1 MHSEKCRVAVNI
13 LLGFF
18 NFHIDTVS
26 DEYTIK
32 GEDSYFH
39 TLKFCYRSLQK
50 ILHCYSIDVKIEEPL
65 ISRAVITEYGPKMC
79 IWNFSFHLLHLYFRE
94 EQM

>member
-1 MHSEKCRVAVNI
+1 MEKA
-13 LLGFF
+13 
-18 NFHIDTVS
+18 HTVHG
-26 DEYTIK
+26 YK
-32 GEDSYFH
+32 
-39 TLKFCYRSLQK
+39 
-50 ILHCYSIDVKIEEPL
+50 IDVKIERPL